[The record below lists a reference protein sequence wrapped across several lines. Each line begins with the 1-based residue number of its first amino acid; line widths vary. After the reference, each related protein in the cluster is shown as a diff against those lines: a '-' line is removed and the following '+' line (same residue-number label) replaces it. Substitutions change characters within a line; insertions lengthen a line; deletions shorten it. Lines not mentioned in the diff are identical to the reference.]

1 MRVLLVEDD
10 PEITKL
16 VRIALTRDAH
26 VVESAASASE
36 GLWYATEF
44 AFDVVILDRD
54 LPDGDGLDVCRAL
67 RDGGSW
73 VPVLV
78 VTGRADVSDR
88 VEGLNAGADDY
99 LAKPFALS
107 ELDARLHALI
117 RRTPRARPTAL
128 TVGDLVL
135 DPATRTVTRRGT
147 RIDLRPKEFALLELF
162 MRRADEAIS
171 RAEILDQAWDM
182 AYHGMSNVVDVHVK
196 SLRAKIDRPFGT
208 SSIETVRSIGYRLVS
223 STVVPASV
231 P

>member
-10 PEITKL
+10 LEITKL
-16 VRIALTRDAH
+16 VRLALTRDAH
-26 VVESAASASE
+26 VVESAASGSE

-67 RDGGSW
+67 RDGGSG

-78 VTGRADVSDR
+78 LTGRAEVADR

-99 LAKPFALS
+99 LAKPFAVS

-117 RRTPRARPTAL
+117 RRTPHVRPTAL
-128 TVGDLVL
+128 TAGDLVL
-135 DPATRTVTRRGT
+135 DPAARTVTRRGV
-147 RIDLRPKEFALLELF
+147 RIELRPKEFALLELF
-162 MRRADEAIS
+162 MRRVDEALS

-182 AYHGMSNVVDVHVK
+182 AYDGMSNVVDVHVK
-196 SLRAKIDRPFGT
+196 ALRAKIDRPYGT
-208 SSIETVRSIGYRLVS
+208 TTIETVRSVGYRLVD
-223 STVVPASV
+223 TTAVPA
-231 P
+231 